1 MASLDKEIKIIMLKG
16 EKGQDGLSSYDLAVE
31 ELHYS
36 GTLEE
41 WIASFS
47 TPENYITRD
56 EFKKVTQAEYD
67 ALEQAH
73 QLIPDCYYI
82 ITDDETY
89 DDLIDRIEAI
99 ESDVDDLQIDNT
111 QNKSDIET
119 LQGQVAVLQTKVQ
132 TLENVLQEIM
142 PDVEDITFT
151 DNFDTFYN
159 NLTGTINPKYTITGA
174 SVDLTITPETS
185 YNSIKEVTIER
196 ISGSNA
202 VFCQSIINDST
213 TKIILKNNYPTNQ
226 YDIGVIGSPNST
238 SSMVNYSKT
247 TTFTITIKTI
257 YGTEFTHTFTFN
269 YKTQLEADPQE
280 NE

>member
-1 MASLDKEIKIIMLKG
+1 MASLDKEIKILMLKG
-16 EKGQDGLSSYDLAVE
+16 ESGTDGKSSYDLAVE

-41 WIASFS
+41 WIESFS
-47 TPENYITRD
+47 TPENYITRN

-67 ALEQAH
+67 ELEANH

-89 DDLIDRIEAI
+89 DDLIERIEAI
-99 ESDVDDLQIDNT
+99 ESNVGDLQEDNT
-111 QNKSDIET
+111 QNKTDIEE
-119 LQGQVAVLQTKVQ
+119 LQGQVVVLQNKVQ
-132 TLENVLQEIM
+132 VLEDIIGEIM

-159 NLTGTINPKYTITGA
+159 NTTSNTIPQYTIQGA
-174 SVDLTITPETS
+174 SVDLTITPTNS
-185 YNSIKEVTIER
+185 YKAIKEVTIER

-202 VFCQSIINDST
+202 VTCR
-213 TKIILKNNYPTNQ
+213 KIISETATEIIFINNYPTNQ
-226 YDIGVIGSPNST
+226 YNIGSI
-238 SSMVNYSKT
+238 YSPSWAGSGGYDKS
-247 TTFTITIKTI
+247 TTFTVTIKTV
-257 YGTEFTHTFTFN
+257 YGTEFTHTFTLN
-269 YKTQLEADPQE
+269 YKTELPTDPQE